1 VLTTPRSLAIP
12 LALLVAA
19 CAADDPALPAGA
31 IETLACA
38 DSPLPDGWFELIVE
52 GGGTVDVDLGDRRAL
67 CAAPRCRYPRPA
79 APPVLTPR
87 PDPARAF
94 QGWRDCAGAGSRA
107 ACTLAADQTTATA
120 GFARLDTALV
130 HAVASAGFD
139 AVGALAAGDDSLFA
153 VIDSGPA
160 PGARIAIARLAA
172 DGAPGWT
179 TALPPSD
186 GPVRL
191 RLDPAGDP
199 LVTVEPYWEGESPA
213 QLHRLDAATGVLV
226 SSTTIDY
233 RTSHA
238 VGLPGGDALVCNG
251 EQFVWCRRFARDG
264 SGPLAN
270 WALDDM
276 ATLRGLAV
284 GADGQILMATE
295 FHTDSRKGHSHL
307 RAFTAD
313 GAPLWTVALN
323 AREWRPGNDIHAVA
337 ASSDTIVVAG
347 SEEGAAYL
355 AAYAAADG
363 AVRWRV
369 PLPMNGAWPALGI
382 EQLAL
387 DPVGGEVVAI
397 AGLNG
402 AVELGSD
409 RLDPIAGESAAAVLR
424 FDAATGAARSA
435 RRLGALY
442 PQGIAV
448 TPAGVV
454 VGGSSWAAPVV
465 LAGRELPNAGQADGF
480 LIGIGRLP

>member
-19 CAADDPALPAGA
+19 CATDDPALPAGV
-31 IETLACA
+31 IETLACG
-38 DSPLPDGWFELIVE
+38 DGPLPAGWFELVID
-52 GGGTVDVDLGDRRAL
+52 GGGTVDVDLGDHRAV
-67 CAAPRCRYPRPA
+67 CAAPRCRYPRPV

-94 QGWRDCAGAGSRA
+94 QGWRGCADQGSRA
-107 ACTLAADQTTATA
+107 ECTLAADQTTATA

-139 AVGALAAGDDSLFA
+139 AIGAIAAGDGSLFA
-153 VIDSGPA
+153 VIDSGA
-160 PGARIAIARLAA
+160 EPGAGLAVARVDA

-179 TALPPSD
+179 TALPPND

-191 RLDPAGDP
+191 TVDPAGD
-199 LVTVEPYWEGESPA
+199 LVVTVEPYWEAESPA
-213 QLHRLDAATGVLV
+213 QLHRLDAATGRLV

-238 VGLPGGDALVCNG
+238 VGLPGGDVLVCNG
-251 EQFVWCRRFARDG
+251 EEFVWCRRFTRDG
-264 SGPLAN
+264 SGPLAG

-276 ATLRGLAV
+276 AMLRGLAV

-295 FHTDSRKGHSHL
+295 IHTDSRNGHAHL

-323 AREWRPGNDIHAVA
+323 AREWRPRNAIHAVA
-337 ASSDTIVVAG
+337 ASGDGIVVAG
-347 SEEGAAYL
+347 SDEGAAYL

-369 PLPMNGAWPALGI
+369 PLPMNGEWPALGI

-387 DPVGGEVVAI
+387 DPVSGEVVAI
-397 AGLNG
+397 AALNA
-402 AVELGSD
+402 AVELGPD
-409 RLDPIAGESAAAVLR
+409 RVSPIAGLGTAAVLR
-424 FDAATGAARSA
+424 FDAASGAARSA
-435 RRLGALY
+435 RRLGALS

-448 TPAGVV
+448 TPTGVLV
-454 VGGSSWAAPVV
+454 SGSSWATPIV
-465 LAGRELPNAGQADGF
+465 LAGRELANAGRADGV
-480 LIGIGRLP
+480 LIGIGRP